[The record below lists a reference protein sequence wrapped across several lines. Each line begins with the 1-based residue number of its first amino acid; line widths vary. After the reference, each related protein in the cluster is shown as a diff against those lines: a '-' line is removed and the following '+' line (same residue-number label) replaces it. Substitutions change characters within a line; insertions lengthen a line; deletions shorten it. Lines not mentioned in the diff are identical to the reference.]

1 MTPDQERQ
9 YEDLK
14 LRARMLAE
22 RLQRIVDL
30 LADAAFLRELG
41 VAPPQDETTHIKDYE
56 DTLRRIDEIT
66 KQEEELLRKAG
77 ILKTPETS

>member
-41 VAPPQDETTHIKDYE
+41 VIPPQDETAHIKDYE

-77 ILKTPETS
+77 ILNTPKEG